1 MMGESCMG
9 RTLFAGGVLADGD
22 IRVFVCHRV
31 FRVTGDH
38 GIRGLR

>member
-22 IRVFVCHRV
+22 IRVFVCRWV
-31 FRVTGDH
+31 FCVVGDH
-38 GIRGLR
+38 GIRGMR